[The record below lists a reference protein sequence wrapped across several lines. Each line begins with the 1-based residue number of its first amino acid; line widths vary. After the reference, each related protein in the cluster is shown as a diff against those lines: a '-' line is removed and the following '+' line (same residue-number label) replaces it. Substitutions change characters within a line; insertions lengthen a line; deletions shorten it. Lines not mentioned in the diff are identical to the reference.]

1 MTPLLSGL
9 HNRFGVERSA
19 LCTSDIRLSYNYGE
33 NLQHHL
39 TLSSART
46 LKHMD
51 APQAYTSATVVGRLW
66 ASQSGVKVCRLKVYF
81 HHI

>member
-51 APQAYTSATVVGRLW
+51 AHQAFTSASRLW
-66 ASQSGVKVCRLKVYF
+66 ASQSGVPAKVCRLKVCF